1 MTEGPRNDPAED
13 RKAGSGGEAGAGQ
26 RPTARPPAA
35 APSQSDGNSGEDE
48 QKCGLVAVI
57 GAPNAGKSTLVN
69 ALVGQ
74 KVAITSAKAQTTRA
88 RMLGIALHGDT
99 QMILVDTPG
108 IFAPKRRLDRAM
120 VSAAWEG
127 TEAADAVLLMVD
139 PVKQRRHELEPLL
152 EALAQRPEKKILVLN
167 KVDVARKEPLL
178 ALAQELTGKV
188 DFAEVFF
195 VSALTGDGVPEM
207 KAALAAMMPEAEWV
221 YPEDQV
227 SDASERLLAAEI
239 TREQLYR
246 QLHEELPYD
255 SAVRPEL
262 YQHRPDGSLE
272 IHQQIVVVRD
282 NQRAI
287 VLGKGGSKI
296 KAIGEAA
303 RKELS
308 ELLGVKVHLFLHVKV
323 EENWSD
329 NKEIFEEIG
338 LDWGR

>member
-1 MTEGPRNDPAED
+1 MNENNET
-13 RKAGSGGEAGAGQ
+13 
-26 RPTARPPAA
+26 
-35 APSQSDGNSGEDE
+35 
-48 QKCGLVAVI
+48 KCGLVAVI

-69 ALVGQ
+69 QLVGQ

-88 RMLGIALHGDT
+88 RMLGIALHGPT

-108 IFAPKRRLDRAM
+108 IFAPRRRLDRAM

-127 TEAADAVLLMVD
+127 AEAADAVLLIVD

-152 EALAQRPEKKILVLN
+152 ETLATRPERKILVLN
-167 KVDVARKEPLL
+167 KVDVAKKEPLL
-178 ALAQELTGKV
+178 ALAQELGAKV
-188 DFAEVFF
+188 AFTEVFF
-195 VSALTGDGVPEM
+195 VSALTGDGVPEL
-207 KAALAAMMPEAEWV
+207 KDALAALMPAGDWH

-227 SDASERLLAAEI
+227 SDASERLLAAEV

-255 SAVRPEL
+255 SAVRPEK
-262 YQHRPDGSLE
+262 YVERKDGSVE
-272 IHQQIVVVRD
+272 IHQQIVVARD

-308 ELLGVKVHLFLHVKV
+308 EMLGQKVHLFLHVKV
-323 EENWSD
+323 SENWSED
-329 NKEIFEEIG
+329 REIFEEIG
-338 LDWGR
+338 LDWVR